1 MSQITKTNLTKDD
14 VAKMFKNHLI
24 KEFAGSY
31 KSGKFK
37 HYWDSYYDELTS
49 SELEKILQKAN
60 DEKAENF
67 AQATTWYIFENYSEI
82 EADDMQYIID
92 DFYEVNHAKFDEI
105 EEALNGE
112 NFIFLTDVF
121 YENMEYDLDVETLL
135 KYSAP
140 EDLTIYFG
148 DNWDDEYSYIE
159 NEFVECFDEPE
170 FLTNE
175 RNTPIDWLMSTQGYT
190 REDLVSEQK
199 RESST
204 FLQSLYAELFHYKN
218 GLETCQLVAIPN
230 SNDFEAILNLTRH
243 KNVKINKSTEFGFF
257 DKVYGSGC
265 GLEIK
270 LEKDIIIDEN
280 SPIYD
285 VTLSRGNSFCNYS
298 PETVYG
304 FSRPS
309 KGKDLKVIE
318 DKKEEN

>member
-1 MSQITKTNLTKDD
+1 MSQITKTNLTKHD

-60 DEKAENF
+60 DEQAENF
-67 AQATTWYIFENYSEI
+67 AQATRWYIFENYSEI
-82 EADDMQYIID
+82 ETDDMAYIID
-92 DFYEVNHAKFDEI
+92 DFYEVNHEMADQI

-112 NFIFLTDVF
+112 DFIFLTDVF

-148 DNWDDEYSYIE
+148 DNWDDEHSYIE
-159 NEFVECFDEPE
+159 NEFVECFDKPE

-199 RESST
+199 REAST
-204 FLQSLYAELFHYKN
+204 FLQSLYAELFYYQN
-218 GLETCQLVAIPN
+218 GLEACQLIAIPN
-230 SNDFEAILNLTRH
+230 SNNFEAILNLTRR
-243 KNVKINKSTEFGFF
+243 KNVKINKSTKFGFF

-309 KGKDLKVIE
+309 KGKDLEVIE
-318 DKKEEN
+318 DKKKEN

>member
-24 KEFAGSY
+24 KEFAGTY

-60 DEKAENF
+60 DEQAENF
-67 AQATTWYIFENYSEI
+67 TQATRWYIFENYSEI
-82 EADDMQYIID
+82 ESDDMAYIID
-92 DFYEVNHAKFDEI
+92 DFYQVNHAMADQI
-105 EEALNGE
+105 EDALNGE
-112 NFIFLTDVF
+112 DFIFLTDVF

-159 NEFVECFDEPE
+159 NEFVECFDKPE

-190 REDLVSEQK
+190 RENLISEEK
-199 RESST
+199 REASA
-204 FLQSLYAELFHYKN
+204 FLQSLYEELFHYRN

-230 SNDFEAILNLTRH
+230 SNNFEAILNLTRR
-243 KNVKINKSTEFGFF
+243 KNVKINKSTKFGFF

-265 GLEIK
+265 GLEIE

-285 VTLSRGNSFCNYS
+285 VTLSKGNSFCNYS

-309 KGKDLKVIE
+309 KGKDLDVIE
-318 DKKEEN
+318 DKKEEK

>member
-60 DEKAENF
+60 DEQAENF
-67 AQATTWYIFENYSEI
+67 AQATRWYIFENYSEI
-82 EADDMQYIID
+82 ESDDMAYIIN
-92 DFYEVNHAKFDEI
+92 DFYQVNHAMADEI

-159 NEFVECFDEPE
+159 NEFVECFDKPE

-190 REDLVSEQK
+190 RENLISEEK
-199 RESST
+199 REASA
-204 FLQSLYAELFHYKN
+204 FLQSLYEELFHYRN

-230 SNDFEAILNLTRH
+230 SNNFEAISNLTRR
-243 KNVKINKSTEFGFF
+243 KNVKINKSTKFGFF

-265 GLEIK
+265 GL
-270 LEKDIIIDEN
+270 
-280 SPIYD
+280 
-285 VTLSRGNSFCNYS
+285 
-298 PETVYG
+298 
-304 FSRPS
+304 
-309 KGKDLKVIE
+309 
-318 DKKEEN
+318 

>member
-60 DEKAENF
+60 DEQAENF
-67 AQATTWYIFENYSEI
+67 AQATRWYIFENYSEI
-82 EADDMQYIID
+82 ESDDMAYIID
-92 DFYEVNHAKFDEI
+92 DFYQVNHAMADQI
-105 EEALNGE
+105 EDALNGE
-112 NFIFLTDVF
+112 DFIFLIDVF

-148 DNWDDEYSYIE
+148 DNWDNEYSYIE
-159 NEFVECFDEPE
+159 NEFVECFDKPE

-190 REDLVSEQK
+190 RENLISEEK
-199 RESST
+199 REASA
-204 FLQSLYAELFHYKN
+204 FLQSLYEELFHYRN

-309 KGKDLKVIE
+309 KGKDLEVIK

>member
-1 MSQITKTNLTKDD
+1 MSQITKTILTKDD

-31 KSGKFK
+31 KSDKFK
-37 HYWDSYYDELTS
+37 HYWDSHYDEITS

-60 DEKAENF
+60 DEQAENF
-67 AQATTWYIFENYSEI
+67 AQATRWYIFENYSEI
-82 EADDMQYIID
+82 ESDDMAYIID
-92 DFYEVNHAKFDEI
+92 DFYQVNHAMADEI

-159 NEFVECFDEPE
+159 NEFVECFDKPE

-190 REDLVSEQK
+190 RENLISEEK
-199 RESST
+199 REASA
-204 FLQSLYAELFHYKN
+204 FLQSLYEELFHYRN

-230 SNDFEAILNLTRH
+230 SNNFEAILNLTRR
-243 KNVKINKSTEFGFF
+243 KNVKINKSTKFGFF

-265 GLEIK
+265 GLEIE

-285 VTLSRGNSFCNYS
+285 VTLSKGNSFCNYS

-309 KGKDLKVIE
+309 KGKDLEVIE

>member
-1 MSQITKTNLTKDD
+1 MSQITKTILTKDD

-37 HYWDSYYDELTS
+37 HYWDSHYDEITS

-60 DEKAENF
+60 DEQAENF
-67 AQATTWYIFENYSEI
+67 AQATRWYIFENYSEI
-82 EADDMQYIID
+82 ESDDMAYIID
-92 DFYEVNHAKFDEI
+92 DFYQVNHAMADEI

-159 NEFVECFDEPE
+159 NEFVECFDKPE

-190 REDLVSEQK
+190 RENLISEEK
-199 RESST
+199 REASA
-204 FLQSLYAELFHYKN
+204 FLQSLYEELFHYRN

-304 FSRPS
+304 FSHPS
-309 KGKDLKVIE
+309 KGKDLEVIE
-318 DKKEEN
+318 TKKEEN

>member
-1 MSQITKTNLTKDD
+1 MSQITKTNLTKHD

-60 DEKAENF
+60 DEQAENF
-67 AQATTWYIFENYSEI
+67 AQATRWYIFENYSEI
-82 EADDMQYIID
+82 ETDDMAYIID
-92 DFYEVNHAKFDEI
+92 DFYEVNQEMADQI

-112 NFIFLTDVF
+112 DFIFLTDVF

-175 RNTPIDWLMSTQGYT
+175 RNTPIDWIMSTQGYT

-199 RESST
+199 REAST

-265 GLEIK
+265 GLKIK

-285 VTLSRGNSFCNYS
+285 VTLSKGNSFCNYS

-309 KGKDLKVIE
+309 KGKDLDVIE
-318 DKKEEN
+318 DKKEEK

>member
-1 MSQITKTNLTKDD
+1 MSQITKTILTKDD

-24 KEFAGSY
+24 KEFAGNY

-37 HYWDSYYDELTS
+37 HYWDSHYDEITS

-60 DEKAENF
+60 DEQAENF
-67 AQATTWYIFENYSEI
+67 AQATKWYIFENYSEI
-82 EADDMQYIID
+82 ESDDMAYIID
-92 DFYEVNHAKFDEI
+92 DFYQVNHAMADEI

-159 NEFVECFDEPE
+159 NEFVECFDKPE

-190 REDLVSEQK
+190 RENLISEEK
-199 RESST
+199 REASA
-204 FLQSLYAELFHYKN
+204 FLQSLYEELFHYRN

-230 SNDFEAILNLTRH
+230 SNNFEAILNLTRR
-243 KNVKINKSTEFGFF
+243 KNVKINKSTKFGFF

-265 GLEIK
+265 GLEIE

-285 VTLSRGNSFCNYS
+285 VTLSKGNSFCNYS

-309 KGKDLKVIE
+309 KGKDLDVIE
-318 DKKEEN
+318 DKKEEK

>member
-1 MSQITKTNLTKDD
+1 MSQITKTILTKDD

-37 HYWDSYYDELTS
+37 HHWDSYYDEITS

-60 DEKAENF
+60 DEQAENF
-67 AQATTWYIFENYSEI
+67 AQATRWYIFENYSEI
-82 EADDMQYIID
+82 ESDDMAYIID
-92 DFYEVNHAKFDEI
+92 DFYQVNHAMADQI
-105 EEALNGE
+105 EEVLNGE

-135 KYSAP
+135 KYSEP

-159 NEFVECFDEPE
+159 NEFVEYFDKPE

-190 REDLVSEQK
+190 RENLISEEK
-199 RESST
+199 REASA
-204 FLQSLYAELFHYKN
+204 FLQSLYEELFHYRN

-230 SNDFEAILNLTRH
+230 SNNFEAILNLTIR
-243 KNVKINKSTEFGFF
+243 KNVKINKSTKFGFF

-265 GLEIK
+265 GLEIE

-285 VTLSRGNSFCNYS
+285 VTLSKGNSFCNYS

-309 KGKDLKVIE
+309 KGKDLDVIE